1 MKKIDIFADTPYLT
15 ADNCEQ
21 VISGI
26 NYGMTV
32 DPYIFFKD
40 LQKCVE
46 FFKAQYNG
54 IITGFWLIT
63 VPSVDGG
70 IQVITRVK
78 SELPV
83 ENRLELYAAISDLVK
98 DEMAYRITDND
109 ISDLNSIPISEWIE
123 DNKIYTIYDA
133 YRGKAV

>member
-1 MKKIDIFADTPYLT
+1 M
-15 ADNCEQ
+15 
-21 VISGI
+21 
-26 NYGMTV
+26 
-32 DPYIFFKD
+32 
-40 LQKCVE
+40 
-46 FFKAQYNG
+46 
-54 IITGFWLIT
+54 
-63 VPSVDGG
+63 DGG

-83 ENRLELYAAISDLVK
+83 ENRLELSAAISDLVK